1 MFGYGGRILTVDV
14 TSGDQRVE
22 EFDAGFARAYLGGNG
37 FAAKLCYDRIPPG
50 IDAFDPR
57 NLVVFGTGPITD
69 SVIPG
74 NNRNCVAG
82 KSPLNDL
89 FFDSTFGG
97 RFAGTQRH
105 TGFDAIVITGAAAE
119 PVYVLVDEQGA
130 RLQPARD
137 LWGKPTLQTARAIL
151 DREGWESDVV
161 SIGPA
166 GERRA
171 RIAALAHYWK
181 NREAFGARGGLA
193 AVLGSKNVKAV
204 VVRGGQ
210 KAQFARPDD
219 LKALVNET
227 REALKKGTYNLHVY
241 GTPNLVKGINAIGGL
256 GFFNNRLE
264 HSPDAEQVGGE
275 RYKLEFHKKDTT
287 CNKCPVAC
295 GKTFEVKA
303 GEYAGTVWKMPEYET
318 IYAFGPMLGNL
329 DPASLIK
336 AEELCD
342 QLGLDTISMGVTIA
356 FVLEC
361 LERGFLT
368 EREVGVPVGWGN
380 HQAVHRLVEMTARR
394 DGEEYV
400 LNGTKM
406 FITNGSIADL
416 VFIAARTDST
426 AKGSRGISI
435 FAVEKDT
442 PGFKASRALEKMGWH
457 SSNTAELVLEDVR
470 VPHENLIGEENQ
482 GFYYIMSNF
491 QNERLAIMG
500 QALGEAQRALE
511 LTVDHVKNRSAFGG
525 PLWNKQTI
533 RQRLAL
539 RQAEIDA
546 GRQLT
551 YHAAWL
557 TEQGEDAVREVSEV
571 KALVGEMVNRV
582 LYDCVQFHGGMG
594 FIAETAVERLYRDV
608 RIASIGGGAT
618 EVMLDE
624 VAKRL

>member
-1 MFGYGGRILTVDV
+1 MFGYGGKILTVDV
-14 TSGDQRVE
+14 TSGEQRIE
-22 EFDAGFARAYLGGNG
+22 EFDAAFGRAYLGGNG
-37 FAAKLCYDRIPPG
+37 FAARLCYDRIPPG
-50 IDAFDPR
+50 IDPFDPR
-57 NLVVFGTGPITD
+57 NLVVFATGPITD

-82 KSPLNDL
+82 KSPLNGL

-105 TGFDAIVITGAAAE
+105 TGFDAIAITGTSPE
-119 PVYVLVDEQGA
+119 PVYLVVDEAGA
-130 RLQPARD
+130 RLTPAND
-137 LWGKPTLQTARAIL
+137 LWGRPTLQTAQAIL
-151 DREGWESDVV
+151 DREGWDSDVV

-166 GERRA
+166 GERRV

-193 AVLGSKNVKAV
+193 AVLGSKQVKAV
-204 VVRGGQ
+204 VVRGSR
-210 KAQFARPDD
+210 KAQFADPDL

-227 REALKKGTYNLHVY
+227 REALKKGTANLHVF

-256 GFFNNRLE
+256 GFFNNRFE
-264 HSPDAEQVGGE
+264 YSPDAEQVGGE
-275 RYKLEFHKKDTT
+275 RYKAEFHKKDTT

-394 DGEEYV
+394 EGFGDVLAEGSARLADRLGPEARKFLHAVKGLEMPAHSARALKGMSIGYATGTRGGSHHDARPTAQYAPDFDRRNPEGKAAWAIRSQNFTAVDDSLVLCRFTSERGGYGMYLNESYVRMINAATGWDLDLAELERIGERICTLERAFNVREGVSRKDDTLPWRVQHEPIPDGPSKGTFCPPEELDRMLEEYYE
-400 LNGTKM
+400 L
-406 FITNGSIADL
+406 
-416 VFIAARTDST
+416 
-426 AKGSRGISI
+426 RGWSKDGIPTPEKLRALGLE
-435 FAVEKDT
+435 FAV
-442 PGFKASRALEKMGWH
+442 
-457 SSNTAELVLEDVR
+457 
-470 VPHENLIGEENQ
+470 
-482 GFYYIMSNF
+482 
-491 QNERLAIMG
+491 
-500 QALGEAQRALE
+500 QR
-511 LTVDHVKNRSAFGG
+511 
-525 PLWNKQTI
+525 
-533 RQRLAL
+533 
-539 RQAEIDA
+539 
-546 GRQLT
+546 
-551 YHAAWL
+551 
-557 TEQGEDAVREVSEV
+557 
-571 KALVGEMVNRV
+571 
-582 LYDCVQFHGGMG
+582 
-594 FIAETAVERLYRDV
+594 
-608 RIASIGGGAT
+608 
-618 EVMLDE
+618 
-624 VAKRL
+624 